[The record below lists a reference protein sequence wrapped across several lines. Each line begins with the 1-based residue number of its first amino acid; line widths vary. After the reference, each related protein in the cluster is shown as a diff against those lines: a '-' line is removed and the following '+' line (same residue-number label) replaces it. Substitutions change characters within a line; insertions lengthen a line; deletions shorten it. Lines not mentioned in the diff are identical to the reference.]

1 MQQARSRGTA
11 RAAALVVASVFG
23 LARLAHADTKASIA
37 CRGAIAKSLS
47 GVVNTGYK
55 ASDACHK
62 TEDKAST
69 GSADCNDVTKP
80 AFDAKGKYGSSKT
93 NASADV
99 SGSCTPGD
107 PVLDNYDGTDATGA
121 TFPDIDSTIGGN
133 SLLVLGNQ
141 NLMGDKAKTKCLETI
156 AKSRT
161 KIVKEILK
169 NSTKCQMDKD
179 ATAVTFGPLDPMC
192 LDDGTKS
199 SMKAMTKIPSKC
211 TGLTGGDVGACSSLP
226 GCAIDSTISAA
237 QALAQEMYQK
247 KTTATQVCG
256 NNIVE
261 GTEQCDD
268 GNTMDGDGC
277 NHLCESEA
285 NTCGPGT
292 VAGGTIVGHR
302 IVDVTITTP
311 QPLAGVGI
319 GFDYPQLETSIP
331 GFGNSSVVRAAVVV
345 HPMGGLAV
353 YNDTDLDFSLSLA
366 NASDFITSGPFLTA
380 TLNECVPIAQNIC
393 NRNQTVVGCC
403 PGADINACLNDFN
416 TSDFVN
422 YYNDCACG
430 APFSGVQLS
439 DCTTN
444 YKLKAQLG
452 NCVTGACAS
461 PPSSIKCNPECA
473 TGAFSRI
480 NGHHSCTAGTA
491 TADCVVPPHCDDP
504 GTLLCTDGD
513 PAKIGLACTAA
524 TEATDC
530 GPTPAGSCTSG
541 NFCTSG
547 DAGRIGLACSIAN
560 DCGTPITVA
569 TCQACPQLG
578 DRTNGTFGCAD
589 IFNGP
594 VCKPG
599 HFATPNVGGCD
610 GTASG
615 PIGGCPLGNTCE
627 LQEEITT
634 QSCTISDPVDHNG
647 QHVDGVT
654 CTITVTEAP

>member
-1 MQQARSRGTA
+1 MQHPRSRGRA
-11 RAAALVVASVFG
+11 GAAALVIASVFG
-23 LARLAHADTKASIA
+23 LARLTHADTAASIA
-37 CRGAIAKSLS
+37 CRGAIGKSLS
-47 GVVNTGYK
+47 KLINTGYK
-55 ASDACHK
+55 ASDSCHK
-62 TEDKAST
+62 DEDKASMAS
-69 GSADCNDVTKP
+69 GDCNDVTKA
-80 AFDAKGKYGSSKT
+80 AFDSKGKYAAAKT
-93 NASADV
+93 AATTDI
-99 SGSCTPGD
+99 GGACQPGD
-107 PVLDNYDGTDATGA
+107 PVLNNYDGTNATGA

-133 SLLVLGNQ
+133 SLLVLGND

-169 NSTKCQMDKD
+169 NSTKCQADKD
-179 ATAVTFGPLDPMC
+179 ATASTFGALDPSC

-199 SMKAMTKIPSKC
+199 SLKAMTKIPDKC
-211 TGLTGGDVGACSSLP
+211 TGVDAGACSPLP
-226 GCAIDSTISAA
+226 GCAIDSTVSAA
-237 QALAQEMYQK
+237 QTLAQDIYQK
-247 KTTATQVCG
+247 ITAVTQVCG
-256 NNIVE
+256 NGTVE

-268 GNTMDGDGC
+268 GNTTDGDGC

-302 IVDVTITTP
+302 IVDVSINTP
-311 QPLAGVGI
+311 SPLAGVQI

-331 GFGNSSVVRAAVVV
+331 GHGNSSVVKAAVQV

-353 YNDTDLDFSLSLA
+353 FNDSDLDFSVSLA
-366 NASDFITSGPFLTA
+366 NSTEFINSGPFLTA
-380 TLNECVPIAQNIC
+380 TLNECVPLSQNVC

-416 TSDFVN
+416 TNDFVH
-422 YYNDCACG
+422 YYDDCACG

-444 YKLKAQLG
+444 YKLKGTLG
-452 NCVTGACAS
+452 NCTTGACAS

-473 TGAFSRI
+473 TGAFSRV
-480 NGHHSCTAGTA
+480 NGHHACANA
-491 TADCVVPPHCDDP
+491 TASTDCEVPPVCDS

-513 PAKIGLACTAA
+513 PAKIGNACTVA
-524 TEATDC
+524 TQATDC
-530 GPTPAGSCTSG
+530 GPTPAGSCTAG
-541 NFCTSG
+541 NFCTAG
-547 DAGRIGLACSIAN
+547 DPGRIGLACSIAN
-560 DCGTPITVA
+560 DCGTPVTVA
-569 TCQACPQLG
+569 TCEACPQLG

-627 LQEEITT
+627 RQEEITT
-634 QSCTISDPVDHNG
+634 QSCTITDPVDHNG

-654 CTITVTEAP
+654 CTITVMEAP